1 MAATE
6 SRRTVSRSKPA
17 ATPAGGGGA
26 RESDRRVKHVALIM
40 DHAMSPRRRL
50 IRGVARYVQ
59 EHEPW
64 AIYLTPAGVEKSL
77 TSWLRNW
84 NGDGLIVYANDP
96 DAAALL
102 ESKLPVVDLFGKLVS
117 ESVPLVHAD
126 DRTIGRLGA
135 EHLLERGFQH
145 FGFWEYTHPD
155 TEWSIQ
161 RRVGFEQAVTA
172 AGFTCDVYRS
182 AFPKPGSGGPE
193 TWERQQ
199 HDLTAW
205 LTRLAK
211 PAGVMTSTDLSGQQ
225 LLEACLRAGVHVP
238 EEIAVVGA
246 DNDELVCR
254 IAIPPLSSVIINDE
268 QRGYEAAA
276 LLDRLMAGEPAPK
289 GPVLIEPVGVVTR
302 ASTDIMAID
311 DPAVSQAM
319 RYLREHAAEDIG
331 IDDVAR
337 AVAVSRTVLVRRF
350 RRLVGRSIHQ
360 EIIRQ
365 RLNHAIQL
373 LGETQLE
380 LKVIARKAGF
390 GSQAYMNAVFQEKL
404 GKTPGSFRNHL
415 RTSGNDGAEADE
427 ESET

>member
-1 MAATE
+1 
-6 SRRTVSRSKPA
+6 
-17 ATPAGGGGA
+17 
-26 RESDRRVKHVALIM
+26 M
-40 DHAMSPRRRL
+40 DYAMSPRRRL

-77 TSWLRNW
+77 TSWLRSW
-84 NGDGLIVYANDP
+84 NGDGVIVYANEA
-96 DAAALL
+96 DAEALL
-102 ESKLPVVDLFGKLVS
+102 QSRLPVVDLFGKLVS
-117 ESVPLVHAD
+117 DTVPLVHAD
-126 DRTIGRLGA
+126 DRAIGRMGA
-135 EHLLERGFQH
+135 EHLLERGFH
-145 FGFWEYTHPD
+145 RFGFWEYTHPD
-155 TEWSIQ
+155 TDWSIA
-161 RRVGFEQAVTA
+161 RREGFEQTITN
-172 AGFTCDVYRS
+172 AGCTCDVYRS
-182 AFPKPGSGGPE
+182 PFPKPGSGGPD

-199 HDLTAW
+199 HDLMAW
-205 LTRLAK
+205 LKRLPR

-276 LLDRLMAGEPAPK
+276 LLDRLMAGERAPK
-289 GPVLIEPVGVVTR
+289 RPVLIEPVGVVTR

-311 DPAVSQAM
+311 DSAVAHAM
-319 RYLREHAAEDIG
+319 RFLREHAAEEIG

-373 LGETQLE
+373 LGETRLE

-390 GSQAYMNAVFQEKL
+390 RSQAYMNAVFQEKL

-415 RTSGNDGAEADE
+415 RSVAPEREDAENETAM
-427 ESET
+427 ES